1 MNIGECFQLGY
12 VIKKHGLSGEVSI
25 LLDVD
30 HPHEYQKLESV
41 FIEINDK
48 LVPFFIESI
57 SIKGNKAIVRLED
70 VTTAEQA
77 DDLKSR
83 GLFLPLT
90 MLPELKGD
98 KFYYHQVIS
107 YHVIDVTAG
116 DIGTI
121 MNVYTSPNQD
131 LLAVDHY
138 GKEVLI
144 PINNEIIGEADHEKK
159 TLNVNLPEGLLDVYL
174 E

>member
-12 VIKKHGLSGEVSI
+12 VIKKHGLSGEVNI

-30 HPHEYQKLESV
+30 VPQEYQNLESV
-41 FIEINDK
+41 FVEINDK

-57 SIKGNKAIVRLED
+57 SIKGNKAIVRFED
-70 VTTAEQA
+70 VNTAEQA
-77 DDLKSR
+77 DELKGK

-90 MLPELKGD
+90 VLPELDDD
-98 KFYYHQVIS
+98 KFYYHQIIS
-107 YHVIDVTAG
+107 YHVMDVTAG

-121 MNVYTSPNQD
+121 KDVYTSPKQD
-131 LLAVDHY
+131 LLAIDHQ
-138 GKEVLI
+138 GKEVLV
-144 PINNEIIGEADHEKK
+144 PINDEIIGKVDHESKI
-159 TLNVNLPEGLLDVYL
+159 LNVDLPEGLLDIYL